1 MMLASRK
8 SVSVALGA
16 LFIVVCAAGVP
27 FAQRHKGAF
36 ISSAEAA
43 SAPAPVVDVSVAVV
57 VSQPITEWQSYSG
70 RLEAIDEVAIRPLVG
85 GTIVGVHFRDGSLV
99 KRGELLFSIDPKPY
113 QAELDR
119 AAGVLA
125 AAQSRAVFATADAAR
140 ADRLIDA
147 NAISKRDRDEKH
159 NALREAQAQVKTAQA
174 ALDSARI
181 NLGYTQIVAP
191 VAGRVSR
198 AELTLGNVVA
208 SGAAAPRLTTLVS
221 VSPIYAS
228 FDVDEQ
234 TYLSYLSGA
243 SRLAVPVSLG
253 LANESGYSRQGR
265 IDSVDNQLDSRSGTI
280 RVRARFDNANGV
292 LLPGLYARIKVSG
305 GQPHTAV
312 MINDAAVGTDQT
324 RKFVLTVDEQ
334 NRAQYREV
342 VLGNLHDGLRVVLS
356 GLKAGDRVIVNGMQ
370 RVRPQDSVNAQS
382 VDMASLAPSIKPAA

>member
-1 MMLASRK
+1 MFAARK
-8 SVSVALGA
+8 NVSVALSA

-27 FAQRHKGAF
+27 FAQRHQGML
-36 ISSAEAA
+36 INSA
-43 SAPAPVVDVSVAVV
+43 SAADTPAPAVAVGVAVV
-57 VSQPITEWQSYSG
+57 ISQPITEWQAYSG
-70 RLEAIDEVAIRPLVG
+70 RLEAIDDIAIRPLVSG
-85 GTIVGVHFRDGSLV
+85 AIVGVHFKDGSVV
-99 KRGELLFSIDPKPY
+99 KRGDLLFSIDPKPY
-113 QAELDR
+113 RAELDR

-125 AAQSRAVFATADAAR
+125 AAQSRTVFATLDAAR

-159 NALREAQAQVKTAQA
+159 NALREAKAQVKTAQA
-174 ALDSARI
+174 AVDTATI

-191 VAGRVSR
+191 IAGRLSR
-198 AELTLGNVVA
+198 AELTVGNIVA

-228 FDVDEQ
+228 FDVDEH
-234 TYLSYLSGA
+234 TYLNYLSDG
-243 SRLAVPVSLG
+243 SRLAVPVSMG
-253 LANESGYSRQGR
+253 LANESGYSRQGQ
-265 IDSVDNQLDSRSGTI
+265 IDSVDNQLDSRSGTL
-280 RVRARFDNANGV
+280 RVRARFDNANGA
-292 LLPGLYARIKVSG
+292 LLPGLYARIKVIG

-334 NRAQYREV
+334 NRAHYREV
-342 VLGNLHDGLRVVLS
+342 ILGNLHEGLRVVTS

-370 RVRPQDSVNAQS
+370 RVRPQDTVNVQS